1 MNSEV
6 YRQVINELPQS
17 VTLVAVSKYFPS
29 SEILEAYSLGQ
40 RVFAESRPQELQA
53 KIAELGDKCPGLKW
67 HFIGHLQTNKLKMVL
82 PYVDLIHSVDSRRLL
97 EAISRYADTNGLK
110 VNVLLE
116 VHIAHEESKQGFSP
130 EEVLELVKDLA
141 LNPLSGVQVC
151 GLMGMASYS
160 EDRALVLSEFQELR
174 ATFEACREALSKAPD
189 STAALC
195 FKEISMGMSG
205 DYGLAIEAG
214 STMIRLGSLLFA

>member
-1 MNSEV
+1 MNIEV
-6 YRQVINELPQS
+6 YKQLINELPQS

-40 RVFAESRPQELQA
+40 RVFAESRPQELQS
-53 KIAELGDKCPGLKW
+53 KIAELGTQCPDIRW

-82 PYVDLIHSVDSRRLL
+82 PYVDLVHSVDSRRLL
-97 EAISRYADTNGLK
+97 EAISRYAQANGLS

-130 EEVLELVKDLA
+130 EEVVELVRELA
-141 LNPLSGVQVC
+141 VSPSSGVNVC

-160 EDRALVLSEFQELR
+160 DDESLVLSEFQTLR
-174 ATFEACREALSKAPD
+174 STFETCREAMLGSQG

-195 FKEISMGMSG
+195 FKEVSMGMSG
-205 DYGLAIEAG
+205 DYRLAIEAG
-214 STMIRLGSLLFA
+214 STMVRLGSMLFA